1 MSSNSIFKFGAAAL
15 AALAFVGYFWV
26 FSGPEEPQSGRS
38 GLTRDDALAEL
49 AGYVETI
56 KPRQQF
62 TNWRAPVPLGA
73 EPSLEDTLPKI
84 EKFPLAVDPA
94 TNVGD
99 VVVEIFSST
108 EKSGKGSDGWLVTV
122 AEEFNKKGVKLAG
135 GHTAKVKVRY
145 IPSGTGYQYIGS
157 GKYLPGGFTP
167 SNELWIKMAEG
178 RGVRMTPISDSMVS
192 NLAGVVM
199 KTRVADTL
207 KTQGGTLNIKNL
219 IDAVSQGKLSMGY
232 TDPFAS
238 STGLNFLVTVL
249 QTFSG
254 GDDTQ
259 LLSPDVASAFEVF
272 QRSVPFVALT
282 TIQMRQSVNND
293 GSLDAFVMEYQTF
306 LKDKS
311 LSSGYEFIPF
321 GVPHDNP
328 LYAVGDLPEEKLET
342 LRAFAEFSKEPAYT
356 ARAEEYDFKPH
367 ADYQP
372 PYAAPAG
379 ELIIRAQNFWKE
391 KKYAGRPIAAVFLC
405 DVSGSMS
412 GTRIHGVREALK
424 QAATFIPSDS
434 SIGVVTFSNE
444 VSILLPIKKFDLN
457 QKGALLATAQSIQE
471 GGGTAMYDG
480 VAVAL
485 SMLAEE
491 QKKQP
496 DLKPMLFVLTDGE
509 TNHGLSFDNMRG
521 VIEGINVPV
530 FTIGYEADITE
541 LQRLS
546 SVVEAAS
553 LQADSEDI
561 AYKLSTIF
569 NAEM

>member
-1 MSSNSIFKFGAAAL
+1 MFSKPVIKYGAVTL
-15 AALAFVGYFWV
+15 AALA
-26 FSGPEEPQSGRS
+26 
-38 GLTRDDALAEL
+38 L
-49 AGYVETI
+49 AGYLYTNFSPIPGPFTYDEALVQLTDYVDDI
-56 KPRQQF
+56 KPQQQF
-62 TNWRAPVPLGA
+62 VNWRAQVPLGA
-73 EPSLEDTLPKI
+73 EPSLEETLPAI
-84 EKFPLAVDPA
+84 DKFPLAVDPA
-94 TNVGD
+94 ARSGD
-99 VVVEIFSST
+99 LVVEIFSST
-108 EKSGKGSDGWLVTV
+108 EKSGKGTDGWLVTV
-122 AEEFNKKGVKLAG
+122 AEEFNRRNVKLG
-135 GHTAKVKVRY
+135 NGRTAKVKVRY

-157 GKYLPGGFTP
+157 GKYLPDGFTP
-167 SNELWIKMAEG
+167 SSQLWIKMAEA

-199 KTRVADTL
+199 KSHIADTL

-254 GDDTQ
+254 GNDAQ
-259 LLSPDVASAFEVF
+259 LLSPEVASAFEVF

-282 TIQMRQSVNND
+282 TIQMRQSVDND

-306 LKDKS
+306 AQDQS
-311 LSSGYEFIPF
+311 LRSGYEFIPF

-328 LYAVGDLPEEKLET
+328 LYAVGQLPEEKFDA
-342 LRAFAEFSKEPAYT
+342 LRAFAEFAREPAHA
-356 ARAEEYDFKPH
+356 ARAAEYGFKPP
-367 ADYQP
+367 AGYQSSHP
-372 PYAAPAG
+372 APAG
-379 ELIIRAQNFWKE
+379 ELIIRAQKFWKE

-424 QAATFIPSDS
+424 KAATFVTPDS
-434 SIGVVTFSNE
+434 SIGVVTFSDN
-444 VSILLPIKKFDLN
+444 VRILLPIKKFDLN
-457 QKGALLATAQSIQE
+457 QKGALLATAESLRE
-471 GGGTAMYDG
+471 SGGTAMYDG

-496 DLKPMLFVLTDGE
+496 NVKPMLFVLTDGE
-509 TNHGLSFDNMRG
+509 TNRGLSFDNMRA
-521 VIEGINVPV
+521 VIEGMSIPV
-530 FTIGYEADITE
+530 FTIGYEADFAE

-546 SVVEAAS
+546 SIVEAAS
-553 LQADSEDI
+553 LTADTEDI
-561 AYKLSTIF
+561 AYKLATIF